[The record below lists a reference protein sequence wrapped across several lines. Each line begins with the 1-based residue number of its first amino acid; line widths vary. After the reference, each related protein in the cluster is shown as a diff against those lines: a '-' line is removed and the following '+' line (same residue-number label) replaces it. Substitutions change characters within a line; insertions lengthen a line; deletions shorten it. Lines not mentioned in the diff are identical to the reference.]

1 MKPARKPNRPSQRTT
16 TTRKGAPAAP
26 VAAREPQSRKW
37 GVLAIWLLIL
47 VAPLLV
53 FPTAKEA
60 FRLPK
65 LMTSGWLAL
74 ASLLFFAWE
83 LRSAGTIRPA
93 EIWRRPAVRALL
105 PILLVATAS
114 LFATDHP
121 LHAREG
127 LADLWIGVAALIGWS
142 LALEPRRLER
152 LLFGLLVPASLLALL
167 GILQFHQIYQP
178 FPFTGI
184 GYDPRL
190 SVTSFAGNPGDLAA
204 YLVLPCLIA
213 QFVIARRTGGARL
226 LAGAA
231 LVLCL
236 YAVALTQTLAALAS
250 LAVGSLLLWALL
262 MPPRRAAILFGGG
275 AALALVLVLAIA
287 PLRERLTAKAGQA
300 LAGDWNSVLTGRL
313 DGWRA
318 AALML
323 REHPL
328 TGVGHGAYRPE
339 YVPAA
344 LTLMDRGVELYP
356 EHVQPVFANAHNEYL
371 EAAAEWGIAGILA
384 LLWGLRVLIA
394 TLRRSR
400 GEREG
405 GEQALAWAGVAALAV
420 LSLVYFPFRIAL
432 VAFPA
437 ILFLSW
443 VFRRGDDG
451 EAEVDAEEAA
461 A

>member
-1 MKPARKPNRPSQRTT
+1 MT
-16 TTRKGAPAAP
+16 
-26 VAAREPQSRKW
+26 AREPRSQRW
-37 GVLAIWLLIL
+37 GVLALWLLIL
-47 VAPLLV
+47 VTPLLV

-65 LMTSGWLAL
+65 LMASGWLAL

-83 LRSAGTIRPA
+83 LRNAGTIRLA
-93 EIWRRPAVRALL
+93 EVWRRPAIRAVL
-105 PILLVATAS
+105 PMLLVATAS

-121 LHAREG
+121 LHVKEG
-127 LADLWIGVAALIGWS
+127 LADLWIGAAALIGWS
-142 LALEPRRLER
+142 LALETRRMER
-152 LLFGLLVPASLLALL
+152 LLLGLLIPAALLALL
-167 GILQFHQIYQP
+167 GILQFHGIYQP

-184 GYDPRL
+184 SYDARL
-190 SVTSFAGNPGDLAA
+190 SVTSFAGNPGDLGA

-213 QFVIARRTGGARL
+213 QFAIARRTGRTRV
-226 LAGAA
+226 LAAVS

-262 MPPRRAAILFGGG
+262 MPPRRAALLFGGG
-275 AALALVLVLAIA
+275 AALALVLVLAVT

-323 REHPL
+323 RENPW

-344 LTLMDRGVELYP
+344 LTLLSRGQQLYP

-371 EAAAEWGIAGILA
+371 EAAAEWGILGIVALA
-384 LLWGLRVLIA
+384 WGLGVLAA
-394 TLRRSR
+394 TLRRTWAVDR
-400 GEREG
+400 DNN

-443 VFRRGDDG
+443 VFRRGENTDT
-451 EAEVDAEEAA
+451 EEVPA
-461 A
+461 